1 MNASTRKTHP
11 MVLIAATALTVFSIL
26 GSAMITGLIPSARS
40 ERVDDGAKLEFNDT
54 NSPENSLEKT
64 KSVEKTK
71 AGEQDVQADKNTASG
86 KISLDNKSDSVKSGN
101 VVSNATNEVVS
112 CHDCGKII
120 SIKHITTDGEAS
132 GLGAVAGG
140 VTGGVI
146 GNQIG
151 KGQGNVLMT
160 ILGVGGGAYAG
171 HTIEKK
177 VNAETAYVI
186 KVKMENG
193 EYKTV
198 RQHHEP
204 TFAIGDAV
212 KVKNGSL
219 TSA

>member
-1 MNASTRKTHP
+1 MSTSTRKTHP

-26 GSAMITGLIPSARS
+26 GSAMITGLIPSAHS
-40 ERVDDGAKLEFNDT
+40 ERTDDATKLELNNTSAPDQAK
-54 NSPENSLEKT
+54 PAE
-64 KSVEKTK
+64 
-71 AGEQDVQADKNTASG
+71 DVPVDKNTVSG
-86 KISLDNKSDSVKSGN
+86 KVSQSGQTANTKSGD
-101 VVSNATNEVVS
+101 ATNNTTKDIAS
-112 CHDCGKII
+112 CQDCGKII
-120 SIKHITTDGEAS
+120 SIKRVTTDGEAT

-151 KGQGNVLMT
+151 KGQGNILMT
-160 ILGVGGGAYAG
+160 VLGVGGGAYAG

-177 VNAETAYVI
+177 INADRAYVI

-193 EYKTV
+193 DYKTV

-204 TFAIGDAV
+204 AFAIGDAV

>member
-1 MNASTRKTHP
+1 

-40 ERVDDGAKLEFNDT
+40 ERVDDGAKLELNDT
-54 NSPENSLEKT
+54 NT
-64 KSVEKTK
+64 IEKTK
-71 AGEQDVQADKNTASG
+71 AGEQDIQADKNTASG
-86 KISLDNKSDSVKSGN
+86 KISLGNKTDSAKSGN
-101 VVSNATNEVVS
+101 VVSNSTNQVVS
-112 CHDCGKII
+112 CQDCGRII
-120 SIKHITTDGEAS
+120 SIKHITTDGEAT

>member
-1 MNASTRKTHP
+1 MSTSTRKTHP

-26 GSAMITGLIPSARS
+26 GSAMITGLIPSAHS
-40 ERVDDGAKLEFNDT
+40 EKTDDATKLELNNTETPDKAKLGEDT
-54 NSPENSLEKT
+54 H
-64 KSVEKTK
+64 VEK
-71 AGEQDVQADKNTASG
+71 NTVSG
-86 KISLDNKSDSVKSGN
+86 KVSQSGQTANTNAAN
-101 VVSNATNEVVS
+101 VTSNATNEVAS
-112 CHDCGKII
+112 CQDCGKII
-120 SIKHITTDGEAS
+120 SIKRVTTDGEAT

-160 ILGVGGGAYAG
+160 VLGVGGGAYAG

-177 VNAETAYVI
+177 INADTAYVI
-186 KVKMENG
+186 KVKMDNG
-193 EYKTV
+193 DYKTV

-204 TFAIGDAV
+204 AFAIGDAV